1 MGGYGDSACFCFIF
15 CFVVY
20 VFPCQSTGGEPVL
33 FFFCLAVYDGSFEE
47 VILNI
52 FIAGVVFDL
61 DIVSFFS
68 CIDACLFRDAGM
80 ELILFQQNLS
90 LKKTSQYSHNHEYTT
105 PYYNQFCIKL
115 SLFNSWIYSF

>member
-1 MGGYGDSACFCFIF
+1 MSACFILG
-15 CFVVY
+15 FVVY

-68 CIDACLFRDAGM
+68 CIDACLFCDAGM
-80 ELILFQQNLS
+80 ELILFQQNLP
-90 LKKTSQYSHNHEYTT
+90 LKETSQYAHNHEYAT

-115 SLFNSWIYSF
+115 SLFNSRIYFF

>member
-1 MGGYGDSACFCFIF
+1 MSSCFVFG
-15 CFVVY
+15 FVVY
-20 VFPCQSTGGEPVL
+20 VFPCQSTGGDPVL
-33 FFFCLAVYDGSFEE
+33 FFFCLAVYDGSFE
-47 VILNI
+47 
-52 FIAGVVFDL
+52 AGSVFDL
-61 DIVSFFS
+61 DVISFFS
-68 CIDACLFRDAGM
+68 CVDTCLFCDVGM

>member
-1 MGGYGDSACFCFIF
+1 MIPLAFVLYSALLSMFSHVKVP
-15 CFVVY
+15 VV
-20 VFPCQSTGGEPVL
+20 SR
-33 FFFCLAVYDGSFEE
+33 FFSFSAWLSIYDGSFEE

-80 ELILFQQNLS
+80 ELILFQQNLP
-90 LKKTSQYSHNHEYTT
+90 LKETSQYSHNHEYAT

-115 SLFNSWIYSF
+115 SLFNSRIYFF